1 LGADNGKSVPEAA
14 KGFQFSQEW
23 ANPMLSTN
31 RPAPRIALTAL
42 SLLILLYSLIIAQQ
56 ILLGVL
62 AVVAVWLVYIFY
74 GLVVTLGRIAGALE
88 RLVEAREAEIGRE
101 FDD

>member
-1 LGADNGKSVPEAA
+1 
-14 KGFQFSQEW
+14 
-23 ANPMLSTN
+23 MLSTS

-62 AVVAVWLVYIFY
+62 AVVAVWLVYMFY
-74 GLVVTLGRIAGALE
+74 GLVVTLGRIADSLE

>member
-1 LGADNGKSVPEAA
+1 
-14 KGFQFSQEW
+14 
-23 ANPMLSTN
+23 MLSTN